1 MANLIMTPAQLRR
14 AGLAAL
20 IRELGPIG
28 MVRFLQQLET
38 GSGDYSAERHMLPEP
53 DSVTALAEQI
63 RREGASRTD

>member
-14 AGLAAL
+14 AGLTAL

-38 GSGDYSAERHMLPEP
+38 GSGDYSAERHLLPGP
-53 DSVTALAEQI
+53 DCVTALAEQI
-63 RREGASRTD
+63 RREGASGTD